1 MIIAVD
7 FDGTLQFQDGKA
19 NIALFHALRCKQQ
32 RGDIIIL
39 WTCRSGQRLAEAV
52 RFCQQHGLRPNY
64 INQNTPQII
73 KMLGHDPRKV
83 YADLYIDDKA
93 HS

>member
-7 FDGTLQFQDGKA
+7 FDGTLQFQDGNA
-19 NIALFHALRCKQQ
+19 NAALFHTLRCKQH
-32 RGDIIIL
+32 RGDVIVL

-52 RFCQQHGLRPNY
+52 RFCLQNGLRPNY
-64 INQNTPQII
+64 INSNPPQVI

-93 HS
+93 HC